1 MPPKSNL
8 TREKIAETAFEILRK
23 DGYDALNA
31 RYLAERLGTS
41 TMPLFHYFE
50 NMDEIKRVA
59 VRLGIQKYDTYMEEG
74 SKNELPFKGIG
85 RAYIKFAKEEPELF
99 KLLFM
104 TATENV
110 IGLPKEDKNTCIA
123 IGFATAMLNGNAE
136 DGSRA
141 LRNMWIVVHGIATL
155 EATGKMSFSDDE
167 ISCILSDIFQAL
179 KTNMIKEDER

>member
-1 MPPKSNL
+1 MPPRSNL
-8 TREKIAETAFEILRK
+8 TKEKIAETAFEILRK
-23 DGYDALNA
+23 EGYDALNA
-31 RYLAERLGTS
+31 RHLAEHLGTS

-59 VRLGIQKYDTYMEEG
+59 VGLGVQKYDKYMEEG
-74 SKNELPFKGIG
+74 SKAELPFKGMG
-85 RAYIKFAKEEPELF
+85 RSYIKFAKEEPELF
-99 KLLFM
+99 KLFFM

-110 IGLPKEDKNTCIA
+110 IGLPDEDKNTSIA
-123 IGFATAMLNGNAE
+123 SGFASAILNCNAD

-167 ISCILSDIFQAL
+167 MSSILTDIFQAL
-179 KTNMIKEDER
+179 KTRIMKED